1 MSEENKKKSSIWG
14 GRFNGGPS
22 DLMQEMNASIRFDK
36 ALYSED
42 IKGSKAHAHMLE
54 KQKIISP
61 ADLKA
66 IQQGLDK
73 INSEIAS
80 GEFSFSVELED
91 IHMNI

>member
-54 KQKIISP
+54 KQKIIGREQP
-61 ADLKA
+61 R
-66 IQQGLDK
+66 
-73 INSEIAS
+73 
-80 GEFSFSVELED
+80 SFQR
-91 IHMNI
+91 